1 MTELRDLAGNNFMMQ
16 KYKLKFLLKSDKYQP

>member
-1 MTELRDLAGNNFMMQ
+1 MTELRDLAGNNLMQ

>member
-1 MTELRDLAGNNFMMQ
+1 MTKLGDLAGSNLMQ